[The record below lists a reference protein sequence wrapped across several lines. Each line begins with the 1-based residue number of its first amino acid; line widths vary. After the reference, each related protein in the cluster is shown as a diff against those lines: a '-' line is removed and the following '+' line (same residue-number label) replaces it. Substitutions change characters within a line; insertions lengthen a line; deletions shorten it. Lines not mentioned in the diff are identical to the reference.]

1 MEPIEPGQP
10 TCEICGTEFLWSD
23 NPAAAE
29 RKMKLT
35 PTDPLGK
42 EFLAF
47 VNKNARIKIHHFSK
61 PDHKKRWDRAVELIP
76 DHQIRDEVNRCAEKS
91 RGYGL
96 IKHVLNSLE
105 KLVRDGRVERA
116 PVVDPLAEYVP

>member
-1 MEPIEPGQP
+1 M
-10 TCEICGTEFLWSD
+10 EFLWSD
-23 NPAAAE
+23 KPEAAK

-35 PTDPLGK
+35 PDDPLGK

-47 VNKNARIKIHHFSK
+47 VNKSTQIKIHHFSK
-61 PDHKKRWDRAVELIP
+61 PDHKRRWERAVELIP
-76 DHQIRDEVNRCAEKS
+76 DHQIMDEVNRCAQKT

-96 IKHVLNSLE
+96 IEHVLNSLD
-105 KLVRDGRVERA
+105 KLIKDGRVEQA